1 MYPKKQPK
9 SDREK
14 FYGAFQKKVGCKPEQ
29 YLRRKLAGGMQEAEL
44 RRLYDMLAVEIAM
57 KARCTAI
64 RYDAL
69 QLEPAGETAAER
81 HVRRAA
87 THEVPVCAR
96 CGGRMVLRTGQTG
109 ARKGQKFWGC
119 SNYPACRYTKDF
131 EERVMRN
138 FKFIISYDGSRYF
151 GWERQPGR
159 DTIQGKLEAVL
170 TRMCGT
176 DVQVIGAGRTDAGV
190 HARAMAANAYM
201 DTEKT
206 PEEIRDYMNRLP
218 AGRYLRAGGESL
230 PPTASTRAT
239 APSAS
244 SIPTPAMSAIRSRSS
259 TGNTSPCS
267 ITSLILPPCSA
278 RRRFSPANMITK
290 ASARTRR

>member
-81 HVRRAA
+81 HIRRS
-87 THEVPVCAR
+87 V
-96 CGGRMVLRTGQTG
+96 RMVLRTGQTG

-131 EERVMRN
+131 EER
-138 FKFIISYDGSRYF
+138 S
-151 GWERQPGR
+151 
-159 DTIQGKLEAVL
+159 
-170 TRMCGT
+170 
-176 DVQVIGAGRTDAGV
+176 
-190 HARAMAANAYM
+190 
-201 DTEKT
+201 
-206 PEEIRDYMNRLP
+206 
-218 AGRYLRAGGESL
+218 
-230 PPTASTRAT
+230 
-239 APSAS
+239 
-244 SIPTPAMSAIRSRSS
+244 
-259 TGNTSPCS
+259 
-267 ITSLILPPCSA
+267 
-278 RRRFSPANMITK
+278 
-290 ASARTRR
+290 

>member
-69 QLEPAGETAAER
+69 HLEPAAETAAER
-81 HVRRAA
+81 HIRRAA
-87 THEVPVCAR
+87 THEVPICAR

-109 ARKGQKFWGC
+109 ARKGKKFWGC

-131 EERVMRN
+131 EERSGE
-138 FKFIISYDGSRYF
+138 IS
-151 GWERQPGR
+151 
-159 DTIQGKLEAVL
+159 
-170 TRMCGT
+170 
-176 DVQVIGAGRTDAGV
+176 
-190 HARAMAANAYM
+190 N
-201 DTEKT
+201 
-206 PEEIRDYMNRLP
+206 
-218 AGRYLRAGGESL
+218 SL
-230 PPTASTRAT
+230 SATT
-239 APSAS
+239 APAISAGSAS
-244 SIPTPAMSAIRSRSS
+244 RAATRSR
-259 TGNTSPCS
+259 
-267 ITSLILPPCSA
+267 
-278 RRRFSPANMITK
+278 
-290 ASARTRR
+290 ASWKPS

>member
-29 YLRRKLAGGMQEAEL
+29 YLRRKLAGGMPEAEL

-64 RYDAL
+64 RYEAL

-81 HVRRAA
+81 HIRRAA

-109 ARKGQKFWGC
+109 ARKGKKFWGC

-131 EERVMRN
+131 EARSCE
-138 FKFIISYDGSRYF
+138 ISNS
-151 GWERQPGR
+151 
-159 DTIQGKLEAVL
+159 LS
-170 TRMCGT
+170 
-176 DVQVIGAGRTDAGV
+176 
-190 HARAMAANAYM
+190 AM
-201 DTEKT
+201 
-206 PEEIRDYMNRLP
+206 
-218 AGRYLRAGGESL
+218 
-230 PPTASTRAT
+230 T
-239 APSAS
+239 APAISAGSAS
-244 SIPTPAMSAIRSRSS
+244 RAATRSR
-259 TGNTSPCS
+259 
-267 ITSLILPPCSA
+267 
-278 RRRFSPANMITK
+278 
-290 ASARTRR
+290 ASWKPF

>member
-29 YLRRKLAGGMQEAEL
+29 YLRRKLAGGMPEAEL

-64 RYDAL
+64 
-69 QLEPAGETAAER
+69 
-81 HVRRAA
+81 RRAA

-131 EERVMRN
+131 E
-138 FKFIISYDGSRYF
+138 
-151 GWERQPGR
+151 
-159 DTIQGKLEAVL
+159 
-170 TRMCGT
+170 
-176 DVQVIGAGRTDAGV
+176 
-190 HARAMAANAYM
+190 AR
-201 DTEKT
+201 
-206 PEEIRDYMNRLP
+206 
-218 AGRYLRAGGESL
+218 S
-230 PPTASTRAT
+230 
-239 APSAS
+239 
-244 SIPTPAMSAIRSRSS
+244 
-259 TGNTSPCS
+259 
-267 ITSLILPPCSA
+267 
-278 RRRFSPANMITK
+278 
-290 ASARTRR
+290 